1 MPCASVSEKPTR
13 VSDAYLNGG
22 LRSVTRPSSSAMAR
36 ILRGAAREWR
46 QRAAARARFTPAADV
61 ADDAPAGEPG
71 EGAENDE
78 ERGREPGGAHRGRAR
93 KRRPRGGGSQAAL
106 SRCGPVAPS
115 ETPPAACGEKSRTER
130 TFVLCFAPSGASVA
144 PGMKESTSQ
153 RLPTGRR

>member
-46 QRAAARARFTPAADV
+46 QRAAAGARFTPAADV

-71 EGAENDE
+71 EGAENDD
-78 ERGREPGGAHRGRAR
+78 EREREPGGAQPVRPGGAERDAARGLWREVAHRAHLRLVLRAE
-93 KRRPRGGGSQAAL
+93 RRERRHGHEGVDEPAL
-106 SRCGPVAPS
+106 ADRAEIDV
-115 ETPPAACGEKSRTER
+115 EDDR
-130 TFVLCFAPSGASVA
+130 
-144 PGMKESTSQ
+144 
-153 RLPTGRR
+153 